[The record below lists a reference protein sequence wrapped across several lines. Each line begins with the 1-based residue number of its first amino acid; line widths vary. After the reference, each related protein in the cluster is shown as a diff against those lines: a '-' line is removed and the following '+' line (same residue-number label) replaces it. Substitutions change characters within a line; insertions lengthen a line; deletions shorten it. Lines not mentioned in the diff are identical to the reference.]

1 MVSMVHPTKFNAM
14 KKLIDIPEEIVK
26 DLKKMA
32 IDADKD
38 LKNFIQDHLVLLVRG
53 QKKEQKTSTN
63 VKSKRSGS
71 NGA

>member
-1 MVSMVHPTKFNAM
+1 MRKI
-14 KKLIDIPEEIVK
+14 IDIPEEIVK

-38 LKNFIQDHLVLLVRG
+38 LKNFIQDHLILLVRVE
-53 QKKEQKTSTN
+53 KKEQKTYTN
-63 VKSKRSGS
+63 VKSKRSRS

>member
-1 MVSMVHPTKFNAM
+1 M
-14 KKLIDIPEEIVK
+14 KKLIDIPEKIVK

-53 QKKEQKTSTN
+53 QKKEQKTYTN
-63 VKSKRSGS
+63 IKSKRSRS

>member
-1 MVSMVHPTKFNAM
+1 M

-26 DLKKMA
+26 DLKKMS

-53 QKKEQKTSTN
+53 EKKEQKTSTN
-63 VKSKRSGS
+63 VKSKQSGS

>member
-1 MVSMVHPTKFNAM
+1 MRKN
-14 KKLIDIPEEIVK
+14 IDIPDEIVK

-32 IDADKD
+32 VDADKD

-63 VKSKRSGS
+63 IKSKRSGS

>member
-1 MVSMVHPTKFNAM
+1 M

-38 LKNFIQDHLVLLVRG
+38 LKNFIQDHLVSLVWG
-53 QKKEQKTSTN
+53 EKKEQNTSTN
-63 VKSKRSGS
+63 IKSKRSGS